1 MHIESL
7 LKDLQYILTNAEISF
22 SNLNYKTF
30 FKDVDD
36 VFNEICVFQDYFYNI
51 LSIINIIIKTSNEI
65 GSEIIKMFNY
75 EKYLDDILSTAYV
88 DTSHTKVRNDLVV
101 NLIKQNDLSNYK
113 NSKTKIEFSAINNND
128 KNELKNFL

>member
-1 MHIESL
+1 
-7 LKDLQYILTNAEISF
+7 
-22 SNLNYKTF
+22 
-30 FKDVDD
+30 
-36 VFNEICVFQDYFYNI
+36 
-51 LSIINIIIKTSNEI
+51 
-65 GSEIIKMFNY
+65 MFNY